1 MGVSRSSRLLEG
13 SEGVGVGVGVFSSKG
28 GGCGSA
34 ESGCVCVEKGRIAAK
49 VDEIEGKGAL
59 KSERGDC
66 MFLGEGEKERERK
79 TARAAI

>member
-1 MGVSRSSRLLEG
+1 
-13 SEGVGVGVGVFSSKG
+13 
-28 GGCGSA
+28 
-34 ESGCVCVEKGRIAAK
+34 VCVEKGRVAAK

-66 MFLGEGEKERERK
+66 MFLGEGERERKRERK